1 MDGYAWMDGWIDE
14 EGEEGEIGSIA
25 FSEFLFPVVRSELA
39 FLYQREITRSAIAV
53 ALRAPFSDRDHLITF
68 YTLICL
74 PRIYASRVIQPVLL

>member
-1 MDGYAWMDGWIDE
+1 MGGR
-14 EGEEGEIGSIA
+14 GGREIGSIA
-25 FSEFLFPVVRSELA
+25 FSEFLFPVVRSVRSKLG

-53 ALRAPFSDRDHLITF
+53 ALRAPFSDREHLITF